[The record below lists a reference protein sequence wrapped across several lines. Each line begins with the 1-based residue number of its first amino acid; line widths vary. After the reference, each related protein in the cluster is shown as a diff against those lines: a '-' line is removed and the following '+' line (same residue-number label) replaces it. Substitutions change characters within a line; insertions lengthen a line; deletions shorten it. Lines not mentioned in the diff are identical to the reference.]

1 MSQCTFARA
10 RACVRTCMNS
20 SQGSPPLLKM
30 WMGWLYLGDGE
41 GIVEVTERIKLPVL
55 SLNSHK
61 KLLDAFQGELITA

>member
-1 MSQCTFARA
+1 
-10 RACVRTCMNS
+10 
-20 SQGSPPLLKM
+20 M